1 MDFELTEEQSL
12 LRDTVRSVFKS
23 YDIEKIR
30 AVSETDTGWSA
41 SIWESLA
48 EIGILG
54 LPFSEDAGGTGAGP
68 VEVSALMGEVGR
80 SLAPEPLLYGAL
92 LPGIVIDK
100 VASGDRRTS
109 LLTEVSEGRL
119 LLGYAHA
126 EPEDRWPAAA
136 VTTTATGAS
145 NGVTLDGVK
154 YPVLAGDVAQKFVVS
169 ARRTDGTIGL
179 FIVDADASGVT
190 VDGFRTYDDRRAARV
205 SFTNAP
211 AIELADG
218 DQSDAIAYA
227 DIFAQTAQCAE
238 AVGAMERAMELT
250 TEYLKSRKQFGVP
263 LKTFQT
269 LTQRASDV
277 YVALE
282 LARSMSLY
290 ATASLNDEVDDP
302 SVYSRTKLQI
312 CRSARKVG
320 QEAIQM
326 HGGIG
331 MTAEYPVGHYVAR
344 LTAISRTLGD
354 ADEHLGVLSS
364 KLGDYEMVTV
374 N

>member
-1 MDFELTEEQSL
+1 M
-12 LRDTVRSVFKS
+12 
-23 YDIEKIR
+23 
-30 AVSETDTGWSA
+30 
-41 SIWESLA
+41 
-48 EIGILG
+48 
-54 LPFSEDAGGTGAGP
+54 
-68 VEVSALMGEVGR
+68 
-80 SLAPEPLLYGAL
+80 
-92 LPGIVIDK
+92 
-100 VASGDRRTS
+100 
-109 LLTEVSEGRL
+109 
-119 LLGYAHA
+119 
-126 EPEDRWPAAA
+126 
-136 VTTTATGAS
+136 
-145 NGVTLDGVK
+145 
-154 YPVLAGDVAQKFVVS
+154 
-169 ARRTDGTIGL
+169 
-179 FIVDADASGVT
+179 T

-205 SFTNAP
+205 SFANAP
-211 AIELADG
+211 AIELAEG

-354 ADEHLGVLSS
+354 ADEHLGVLAG

>member
-1 MDFELTEEQSL
+1 M
-12 LRDTVRSVFKS
+12 
-23 YDIEKIR
+23 
-30 AVSETDTGWSA
+30 
-41 SIWESLA
+41 
-48 EIGILG
+48 
-54 LPFSEDAGGTGAGP
+54 
-68 VEVSALMGEVGR
+68 
-80 SLAPEPLLYGAL
+80 
-92 LPGIVIDK
+92 
-100 VASGDRRTS
+100 
-109 LLTEVSEGRL
+109 
-119 LLGYAHA
+119 
-126 EPEDRWPAAA
+126 
-136 VTTTATGAS
+136 
-145 NGVTLDGVK
+145 K

-331 MTAEYPVGHYVAR
+331 MTAESVSYTH
-344 LTAISRTLGD
+344 LTLPTIYS
-354 ADEHLGVLSS
+354 V
-364 KLGDYEMVTV
+364 
-374 N
+374 